1 MSIRVKHGTDTFYY
15 KSVEGRNYWVVWEG
29 NSGNFKNCSGMI
41 VPPHYNSDIYSSAIQ
56 QGYTEADFDKMRTYA
71 PTKPTRGSTAS
82 VKRIA
87 SAKSPRI
94 VSEKKIAQ
102 KKSTLSNSIKLF

>member
-15 KSVEGRNYWVVWEG
+15 KSVLVRNYWVVWEG
-29 NSGNFKNCSGMI
+29 NSDNFKSCSGMI
-41 VPPHYNSDIYSSAIQ
+41 VPPHHNSDIYSSAIQ
-56 QGYTEADFDKMRTYA
+56 QGYTETDFHNMQTYA
-71 PTKPTRGSTAS
+71 PTKPTRTSTAS
-82 VKRIA
+82 IKRIT

-94 VSEKKIAQ
+94 VSEKKVIQ